1 MSEDVKSEE
10 TISEVEINETEET
23 LEEQDAKTLSLIHI

>member
-23 LEEQDAKTLSLIHI
+23 LEEQDSRHL

>member
-23 LEEQDAKTLSLIHI
+23 LEGKDVSRHL